1 MSLRNDH
8 GFDRSF
14 AFLIPSGPSVL
25 LLTRP
30 PRPPHRLAPPI
41 ASAGLA
47 VSILAADADAL
58 EQPVTLKLPVYMDHA
73 ATTPCDPRVVE
84 AMLPFFTEK
93 FGNAGSRNHQFGWQA
108 EEGADLARE
117 QVAKLIGAS
126 EKEIIFTSGATES
139 NNLAIKGAA
148 YMYEKAPA
156 GSRSRG
162 HIVTCAIEHKAVL
175 DPVKRL
181 VKEGFEATFIE
192 PPRDGI
198 VTAEMVR
205 AALRPDTI
213 LVTIM
218 WANNEMGT
226 INEIREIGKLC
237 KERGIIFHTDATQW
251 VGKMPTNVDQDNV
264 DLMSWSSH
272 KIYGPK
278 GVGALYVRRHRP
290 RVRLQALQ
298 DGGGQER
305 GFRSGTH
312 NISGIVGFGKAC
324 EIAMQ
329 EMDADA
335 KRLGALRVKLETSLT
350 ARLDSSAINGRA
362 DGRLPHITNISFGFV
377 EGEGLMMAVKNIAC
391 SSGSACTSASL
402 EPSYVLKAIGVGD
415 DLAHSSL
422 RLSLG
427 KWTTSEQ
434 VDYAIEEIVK
444 GVTKLRTMSPLY
456 DMHKEGID
464 LSKVEWAHH

>member
-1 MSLRNDH
+1 M
-8 GFDRSF
+8 
-14 AFLIPSGPSVL
+14 P
-25 LLTRP
+25 
-30 PRPPHRLAPPI
+30 
-41 ASAGLA
+41 
-47 VSILAADADAL
+47 
-58 EQPVTLKLPVYMDHA
+58 LKLPVYMDHA

-84 AMLPFFTEK
+84 AMLPYFTER

-108 EEGADLARE
+108 EEGADYGRE
-117 QVAKLIGAS
+117 MAAKLIGAS
-126 EKEIIFTSGATES
+126 EKEIIFTSGSTES

-156 GSRSRG
+156 GSKNRG
-162 HIVTCAIEHKAVL
+162 HIVTCSIEHKAVL

-181 VKEGFEATFIE
+181 VKEGFDATFID
-192 PPRDGI
+192 PPADGVI
-198 VTAEMVR
+198 TAEMVK
-205 AALRPDTI
+205 AALREDTI

-218 WANNEMGT
+218 WANNEIGT
-226 INEIREIGKLC
+226 INDIRGIGKLC
-237 KERGIIFHTDATQW
+237 KERGILFHTDATQW
-251 VGKMPTNVDQDNV
+251 TGKMPTNVDADNV
-264 DLMSWSSH
+264 DLLSWSGH

-312 NISGIVGFGKAC
+312 NIPGIVGFGKAC
-324 EIAMQ
+324 EIAMA
-329 EMDADA
+329 EMESDAI
-335 KRLGALRVKLETSLT
+335 RLGKLRQRLEQGLTSQ
-350 ARLDSSAINGRA
+350 LDSCAINGKA

-402 EPSYVLKAIGVGD
+402 EPSYVLKGLGVGD
-415 DLAHSSL
+415 ELAHSSL

-427 KWTTSEQ
+427 KGTTEEQ
-434 VDYAIEEIVK
+434 IDYAIAEIVK
-444 GVTKLRTMSPLY
+444 AVKKLRMMSPLY